1 MFRLSPLEVTS
12 DSVLAESFLQVGVR
26 NFKQFIQI
34 LFKLLSVIQ
43 RLLVLLGFILE
54 LVLIGLH

>member
-12 DSVLAESFLQVGVR
+12 DPVLTESFLQVGVR